1 MLVRSIRGDYLHL
14 SKGYRQYRIGTV
26 ATALT
31 LTTVNHQTGKGN
43 KMDDISILKELL
55 EIMFGNEEPKQK
67 TKKKRPRDSRGRFI
81 KREITW

>member
-1 MLVRSIRGDYLHL
+1 MLVRSIKGDCLHL

-31 LTTVNHQTGKGN
+31 LTTVSHQIGKGN

-55 EIMFGNEEPKQK
+55 EIMFGNKKQK
-67 TKKKRPRDSRGRFI
+67 RRDL
-81 KREITW
+81 EIVEVDS